1 MSQRLSLVS
10 ELSGSPSLSL
20 SAPFKFSSS
29 SWSEFT
35 CVGFLHAL
43 DTESDTLDDTVVY
56 PDIDTLDDTV
66 ADSGQGV
73 LDLLNSLA

>member
-1 MSQRLSLVS
+1 
-10 ELSGSPSLSL
+10 
-20 SAPFKFSSS
+20 
-29 SWSEFT
+29 
-35 CVGFLHAL
+35 
-43 DTESDTLDDTVVY
+43 LDDTVVD